1 MPHCG
6 IVCQPE
12 IEEKEIAFENKNRL
26 SFGVIFASLLKVG
39 GSLALPPFA
48 EHPASRAGPGIGP
61 PWAGSFLQKTDTRT
75 RYTLLFIQR
84 NVIRGPRLIVRLF
97 NQISGW
103 LCLPLI
109 A

>member
-39 GSLALPPFA
+39 WQL
-48 EHPASRAGPGIGP
+48 GIT
-61 PWAGSFLQKTDTRT
+61 SFR
-75 RYTLLFIQR
+75 
-84 NVIRGPRLIVRLF
+84 
-97 NQISGW
+97 
-103 LCLPLI
+103 
-109 A
+109 